1 MKLFSAFLGCF
12 LLNLIVSHAFFNFYS
27 YKFPSLSK
35 IYSNTNNNL
44 DGLGKIALVGAG
56 PGDPD
61 LLTIQA
67 MNLLNNASLVVAD
80 RLVSKEIINLI
91 KCEVRIAEKQPGCAE
106 EAQEQIYDWVK
117 DGVKK
122 GLNVV
127 RLKIGDPFVFGRAGE
142 EILEFR
148 KLGIEPIIA
157 TGISS
162 SYSAPLAANIPLTH
176 RGVSNQVVIATGYG
190 KGGSHVELPE
200 YRDDRTVVLLMAVGR
215 ISKIA
220 LEMIEMGYPDTTPVA
235 IIEKATTPQQRTI
248 RGNLMTIGE
257 KARAAHAKPP
267 STIIVGKC
275 VDTLYQGNASDNC
288 DGSDSSDNVNI
299 EELHDGSYKLPSM
312 PSI

>member
-1 MKLFSAFLGCF
+1 MITNNFCLLISLFLIN
-12 LLNLIVSHAFFNFYS
+12 LLYINAFFNINS
-27 YKFPSLSK
+27 YKIISSSK
-35 IYSNTNNNL
+35 IYSNKNNL
-44 DGLGKIALVGAG
+44 DALGKIALVGAG

-80 RLVSKEIINLI
+80 RLVSKEIIDLI
-91 KCEVRIAEKQPGCAE
+91 KCEVRIAEKKPGCAE
-106 EAQEQIYDWVK
+106 EAQDQIYNWVE
-117 DGVKK
+117 DGVKR

-148 KLGIEPIIA
+148 KLGIEPIVA

-162 SYSAPLAANIPLTH
+162 SYSAPLAAHIPLTH

-220 LEMIEMGYPDTTPVA
+220 SEMIKMGYPKTTAVA
-235 IIEKATTPQQRTI
+235 IVENATTPLQRTI
-248 RGNLMTIGE
+248 RGSLMTIGE
-257 KARAAHAKPP
+257 KAQAAHARPP
-267 STIIVGKC
+267 STIIVGEC
-275 VDTLYQGNASDNC
+275 VNILYQVGSSD
-288 DGSDSSDNVNI
+288 DSDIEGMHDSS
-299 EELHDGSYKLPSM
+299 YKAPSM
-312 PSI
+312 PFT